1 MAGAGS
7 AAGDRS
13 SNQRDAAAF
22 RTEQDRVARLEAAEA
37 RDQVD
42 SFYVDAA
49 GFNLIPSIPYA
60 WQPPGVTYELPSGG
74 RHRWNVLGLLNRA
87 NEAYFY
93 PHTGRIGSAEIIAA
107 LDHFADVRPHHLT
120 VVIMDNAPIHH
131 SEAVAQGFER
141 WLAKGVGVHF
151 LPPYCPEL
159 NRIEILWRK
168 IKYEWLPFRAYTSF
182 AALKAALLDIFS
194 NVGSKYQITFG

>member
-1 MAGAGS
+1 M
-7 AAGDRS
+7 
-13 SNQRDAAAF
+13 F
-22 RTEQDRVARLEAAEA
+22 RTEQDRLARLRAAEA
-37 RDQVD
+37 RGQVEL
-42 SFYVDAA
+42 FYFDAA
-49 GFNLIPSIPYA
+49 GFNLIPCVPYA

-74 RHRWNVLGLLNRA
+74 RQRLNVLGLLNRA

-93 PHTGRIGSAEIIAA
+93 PHTGRIGSAEVIAA

-120 VVIMDNAPIHH
+120 LVILDNAPIHH
-131 SEAVAQGFER
+131 SEAIAHCFER

-168 IKYEWLPFRAYTSF
+168 IKYDWLPFSAYTSF
-182 AALKAALLDIFS
+182 ATLKAALQEIFH